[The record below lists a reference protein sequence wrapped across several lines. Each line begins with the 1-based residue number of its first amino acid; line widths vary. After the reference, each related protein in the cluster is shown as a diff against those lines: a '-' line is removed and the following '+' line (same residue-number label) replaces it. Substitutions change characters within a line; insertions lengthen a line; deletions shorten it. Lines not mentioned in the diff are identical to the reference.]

1 MCSGIHG
8 NRQVVVQ
15 SEAFYQPNEQRAI
28 AARFHVRYINFD
40 FVYVQSLPKIHCR
53 LLFFIYVMAK

>member
-28 AARFHVRYINFD
+28 AARFHVRYIGGSGGMLC
-40 FVYVQSLPKIHCR
+40 QSA
-53 LLFFIYVMAK
+53 F

>member
-8 NRQVVVQ
+8 NRQVMQ

-28 AARFHVRYINFD
+28 AARSHVCYNMNSNLKSIDIMD
-40 FVYVQSLPKIHCR
+40 F
-53 LLFFIYVMAK
+53 